1 MEGAKGQDLDQGSM
15 SDTGITFPESSFP
28 MYAARTITGKPW
40 PRLRRMPGIPYSP
53 SSRTTS
59 TGAEDKLSVEGEAVF
74 VDWNRGKDSYADMRL
89 MTSCDEL
96 VIANSSFSWWG
107 AWLGERAGR
116 RVFAPLKWWFG
127 GSMPDNTEISR
138 PLVDKGSRRLKAFV
152 INLRGNPE
160 RRAFMKAQMV
170 KLGLDY
176 EFFDAI
182 EGARYRDD
190 PRWYDP
196 KKSVAAVNREL
207 RPGEVGCAL
216 SHAFVYKEIARR
228 ELPCAFVLEDDAI
241 LNDDVPA
248 VLEKFEKGEL
258 RQGEIVFLERC
269 DYVRPFSSRP
279 CTGTIASRLP
289 SS

>member
-1 MEGAKGQDLDQGSM
+1 M
-15 SDTGITFPESSFP
+15 
-28 MYAARTITGKPW
+28 
-40 PRLRRMPGIPYSP
+40 
-53 SSRTTS
+53 
-59 TGAEDKLSVEGEAVF
+59 
-74 VDWNRGKDSYADMRL
+74 
-89 MTSCDEL
+89 
-96 VIANSSFSWWG
+96 
-107 AWLGERAGR
+107 
-116 RVFAPLKWWFG
+116 
-127 GSMPDNTEISR
+127 
-138 PLVDKGSRRLKAFV
+138 KAFV

-228 ELPCAFVLEDDAI
+228 ELPCAFVLGGRRD
-241 LNDDVPA
+241 P
-248 VLEKFEKGEL
+248 
-258 RQGEIVFLERC
+258 
-269 DYVRPFSSRP
+269 
-279 CTGTIASRLP
+279 
-289 SS
+289 